1 MAGKKSRREL
11 GRGMTL
17 SGAIVKAQRR
27 FTADELVASAEELLR
42 EHATSPLHDALAP
55 SLLVFYAE
63 RRLVDPPSRDA
74 AGALCFGSSVHAS
87 VGGDFYER
95 RHLLQL
101 MAVQVLRG
109 LDLTLEEIGELV
121 RGLDDNHLRLLI
133 DDPEEAEKKANV
145 MRNWLGMIAKGRY
158 KPKSGQSAL
167 VDSGA
172 YLTPELEPPPISRP
186 GVTQPPSPERVP
198 PPVPSGLVS
207 KRTVMG
213 HHNKAKSGDIMPDDL
228 PTASVPVL
236 SATRRSRPSA
246 GRPALPPRRST
257 LPAGTKLENG
267 ASRTSR
273 ESAERIS
280 NGFIV
285 GDRYV
290 RHVLADGIELHV
302 SARAAA
308 SRVESDALNIMI
320 GRLRALLER

>member
-63 RRLVDPPSRDA
+63 RRLVDPPSRDEA
-74 AGALCFGSSVHAS
+74 
-87 VGGDFYER
+87 GDFYER

-280 NGFIV
+280 DGFIV

>member
-42 EHATSPLHDALAP
+42 EHATSPLHDALGA
-55 SLLVFYAE
+55 SLLVFYAV
-63 RRLVDPPSRDA
+63 RRVVDPRARDEA
-74 AGALCFGSSVHAS
+74 
-87 VGGDFYER
+87 GDFYER